1 MSPSEADPARKP
13 RSKAS
18 RNTVASGKP
27 AEAATEWAKT
37 IAGLS
42 YHQARTAM
50 DLAIAQL
57 QSDDLEVEQMA
68 DLYRRALACAE
79 RCEQVLAAVEQEVIQ
94 LDPESLNPGS
104 LNPLSSPHTSS

>member
-1 MSPSEADPARKP
+1 MSPSETDPAKKP

-18 RNTVASGKP
+18 RNTVAQGKP
-27 AEAATEWAKT
+27 AEAANEWAKT

-57 QSDDLEVEQMA
+57 QADDLEVEQMA

-94 LDPESLNPGS
+94 LDPAGLTPER
-104 LNPLSSPHTSS
+104 LSQDSSFQTSS

>member
-1 MSPSEADPARKP
+1 MSPSEADPAKKP

-18 RNTVASGKP
+18 RNTVAPGSP
-27 AEAATEWAKT
+27 TEAATEWAKT

-57 QSDDLEVEQMA
+57 QADDLEVEQMA

-94 LDPESLNPGS
+94 LDPESLNPVS
-104 LNPLSSPHTSS
+104 LTPVSSPQTPS

>member
-1 MSPSEADPARKP
+1 
-13 RSKAS
+13 
-18 RNTVASGKP
+18 VAN
-27 AEAATEWAKT
+27 EWAKA

-57 QSDDLEVEQMA
+57 QADDLEVEQMV
-68 DLYRRALACAE
+68 DLYRRALAYAE

-94 LDPESLNPGS
+94 LDPETLTPV
-104 LNPLSSPHTSS
+104 SSPHTPS